1 MTDTVSDEYLE
12 LVVDIHNRQF
22 QRYSIENRI
31 YHIPVDEVRHLLVV
45 YVVVQGSCQVKSA
58 TP

>member
-22 QRYSIENRI
+22 QKYSIENRI
-31 YHIPVDEVRHLLVV
+31 YHIPVDEVRHLLVL
-45 YVVVQGSCQVKSA
+45 YVVVPGSCQVK
-58 TP
+58 